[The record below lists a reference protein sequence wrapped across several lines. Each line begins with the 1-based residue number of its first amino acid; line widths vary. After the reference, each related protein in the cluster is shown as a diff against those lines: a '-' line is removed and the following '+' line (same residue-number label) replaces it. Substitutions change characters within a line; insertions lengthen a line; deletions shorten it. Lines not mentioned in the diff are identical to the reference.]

1 MTTDA
6 EKKILD
12 QAITAI
18 RARAAERAEQ
28 DAKAGDW
35 YVLGIEHA
43 TDRAISELELIRDAW

>member
-28 DAKAGDW
+28 DATQPDW
-35 YVLGIEHA
+35 YRLGIQHA
-43 TDRAISELELIRDAW
+43 MDRAVSEIEIIRDAW